1 MAQQSEGFLRVSA
14 TIFKVLA
21 WVALV
26 LQAVMGLILVIG
38 GGPAVPIGGI
48 DVPARVVGV
57 LNLLAAAIYWFLF
70 TFISKVTQLL
80 IDVHAHVTK
89 GQ

>member
-21 WVALV
+21 WVALI

-57 LNLLAAAIYWFLF
+57 LNLLAAVIYWFLF
-70 TFISKVTQLL
+70 SFIAKVTQLL